1 VLDSGAEGLNLK
13 GVTSCSKRRG
23 TVDKGKERMDDPS
36 LRAFR
41 GSASECRHTNRKSEL
56 ERLVLCCWIAAGNRF
71 KGDARH
77 AERNDDLSLR
87 NQDDVVGRAGVS
99 RDEEREEVDQR

>member
-1 VLDSGAEGLNLK
+1 MLQKTRTGRQES
-13 GVTSCSKRRG
+13 
-23 TVDKGKERMDDPS
+23 MDDPS

-56 ERLVLCCWIAAGNRF
+56 ERLVLCCWIAAGSRL

-87 NQDDVVGRAGVS
+87 NQDDVVGRARVS
-99 RDEEREEVDQR
+99 RDEEREGVDQR